1 MKTGSTQ
8 VGHPGLW
15 SRLLTRRMLVALLMG
30 FSSGLPLLLTSTLL
44 QAWLTR
50 EGVNLGL
57 IGLFSLVGLPYTL
70 EFVWAP
76 VIDRFRLSVF
86 GRRRGWLLA
95 TQLALVVTI
104 ASMALVDPA
113 RDLLG
118 VAVLCLLIAFSSA
131 SQDTVINAYRRESL
145 ADDEQGF
152 GAALYVNGYRAA
164 MLVVSGGGLILVHF
178 IGFHQVYLIMAL
190 LMGVGILTTFIAS
203 EPPLTTPLPR
213 GLRETV
219 LEPFLSYLRRPDAI
233 WVLVFLLLYKV
244 GDLVASNMTI
254 PFYLKMGYSNLTIGM
269 VVKAFGFWAIIGGG
283 FLGGSLILRIG
294 TYRALFWFGLL
305 QACATASFALLTLTG
320 PSVGWLAFVISTENL
335 TLGMSTAAFVGFMA
349 LMTDRRFTATQYAL
363 LSSLMGVP
371 RVILSAPSGY
381 LALGLG
387 WPLFFIVCGVLAAP
401 GLILLRRFRHWLDA
415 PKEPPPA
422 TGMPE
427 PTTALLE

>member
-1 MKTGSTQ
+1 M
-8 VGHPGLW
+8 W
-15 SRLLTRRMLVALLMG
+15 RRLFTKRMLIALLMG

-50 EGVNLGL
+50 QGINLGL

-76 VIDRFRLSVF
+76 VLDRFQLGVL

-95 TQLALVVTI
+95 TQLALVATI
-104 ASMALVDPA
+104 ASMAFFDPN
-113 RDLLG
+113 RDLL
-118 VAVLCLLIAFSSA
+118 AIAALCLAIAFSSA

-152 GAALYVNGYRAA
+152 GASLYVNGYRAA
-164 MLVVSGGGLILVHF
+164 MLAVSGGGLILVHF
-178 IGFHQVYLIMAL
+178 VGFHKVYLVMAA
-190 LMGVGILTTFIAS
+190 LMGVGIVTTFIAS
-203 EPPLTTPLPR
+203 EPRLTAPLPR
-213 GLRETV
+213 GFRESV
-219 LEPFLSYLRRPDAI
+219 VEPFLSYLRRPDAV
-233 WVLVFLLLYKV
+233 WVLVFILLYKV

-254 PFYLKMGYSNLTIGM
+254 PFYLKMGFSNLTIGV

-283 FLGGSLILRIG
+283 LLGGALILRIG
-294 TYRALFWFGLL
+294 MFRALFWFGLL
-305 QACATASFALLTLTG
+305 QAFATASFALLTWTG
-320 PSVGWLAFVISTENL
+320 PSIGWLAFVISAENL

-387 WPLFFIVCGVLAAP
+387 WPLFFMVCALLAAP
-401 GLILLRRFRHWLDA
+401 GLILLRRFRHWLEVPLDT
-415 PKEPPPA
+415 PDPA
-422 TGMPE
+422 E
-427 PTTALLE
+427 CSRETAALIE

>member
-1 MKTGSTQ
+1 MKAG
-8 VGHPGLW
+8 VGEPGRPTILG
-15 SRLLTRRMLVALLMG
+15 RLLTRRMLVALLMG

-50 EGVNLGL
+50 EGINLGL

-76 VIDRFRLSVF
+76 ILDRFRLGAM
-86 GRRRGWLLA
+86 GRRRGWLLV
-95 TQLALVVTI
+95 TQLALVVAI
-104 ASMALVDPA
+104 AAMALLDPS
-113 RDLLG
+113 RDLLV
-118 VAVLCLLIAFSSA
+118 VAVLCLFVAFCSA

-145 ADDEQGF
+145 GDDEQGF
-152 GAALYVNGYRAA
+152 GASLYVNGYRAA

-178 IGFHQVYLIMAL
+178 VGFHEVYLFMAA
-190 LMGVGILTTFIAS
+190 LMGIGIITTFAAR
-203 EPPLTTPLPR
+203 EPALTAPLPH
-213 GLRETV
+213 GFHESV
-219 LEPFLSYLRRPDAI
+219 VEPFLSYLRRPDAV

-254 PFYLKMGYSNLTIGM
+254 PFYLEMGYSNLTIGM

-283 FLGGSLILRIG
+283 LLGGTLILRIG
-294 TYRALFWFGLL
+294 TFRALFWFGLL
-305 QACATASFALLTLTG
+305 QACATASFALLTVTG
-320 PSVGWLAFVISTENL
+320 PSIGWLAFVISAENL

-415 PKEPPPA
+415 PPAPPDLPQVSREPA
-422 TGMPE
+422 
-427 PTTALLE
+427 ALLE